1 MHLVRVLIGSLRC
14 LPRVVISEFRISE
27 TARSWARIRDK
38 KQLASVAIYG
48 DTSEKAVPVEFVPTF
63 FV

>member
-1 MHLVRVLIGSLRC
+1 MPVAPQDSVETIFRILWYC
-14 LPRVVISEFRISE
+14 PISEFRVSE

-38 KQLASVAIYG
+38 NNFIPYG
-48 DTSEKAVPVEFVPTF
+48 DTSEKAVPVEFVPIF